1 MTSTTQLDTVL
12 GRGDTP
18 FGHVTPLELRG
29 LLLDAGEL
37 AVFDVRE
44 IGVHSRD
51 GHILLSVSLPLS
63 QIELLIAALVPRRQT
78 QIVLYDAGDDVLAER
93 AAKRLAE
100 LDYSNI
106 SILSGGTAAWRDA
119 GYKLFTG
126 VNVIGKAFGEFVE
139 HFYGTPHI
147 SVGEVK
153 SRIDAGDNIVV
164 LDSRTLPEFQNFSI
178 PGAIALPGAE
188 LVYRFHEVVKDPNF
202 LVVVNCAGRTRSII
216 GAQALIDAGV
226 PNKVASLENGTMA
239 WLIEGLELD
248 SGKSNFAPLPTG
260 FALQEA
266 TAVANRLRARFG
278 LQTIDRQTL
287 KHFQSEQDSG
297 VRSLYLLDVRALD
310 EFETGHLSGSRL
322 APGGQL
328 VQQTGQWVGT
338 CNSRIVLVDNADGV
352 RAAITAAWLVR
363 INWAAGLIHS
373 LKQVKL
379 QVLRG

>member
-1 MTSTTQLDTVL
+1 M
-12 GRGDTP
+12 
-18 FGHVTPLELRG
+18 
-29 LLLDAGEL
+29 
-37 AVFDVRE
+37 
-44 IGVHSRD
+44 
-51 GHILLSVSLPLS
+51 
-63 QIELLIAALVPRRQT
+63 
-78 QIVLYDAGDDVLAER
+78 
-93 AAKRLAE
+93 
-100 LDYSNI
+100 
-106 SILSGGTAAWRDA
+106 
-119 GYKLFTG
+119 
-126 VNVIGKAFGEFVE
+126 
-139 HFYGTPHI
+139 
-147 SVGEVK
+147 
-153 SRIDAGDNIVV
+153 
-164 LDSRTLPEFQNFSI
+164 
-178 PGAIALPGAE
+178 
-188 LVYRFHEVVKDPNF
+188 
-202 LVVVNCAGRTRSII
+202 
-216 GAQALIDAGV
+216 
-226 PNKVASLENGTMA
+226 
-239 WLIEGLELD
+239 
-248 SGKSNFAPLPTG
+248 PTG

-338 CNSRIVLVDNADGV
+338 RNSRIVLVDNADGV